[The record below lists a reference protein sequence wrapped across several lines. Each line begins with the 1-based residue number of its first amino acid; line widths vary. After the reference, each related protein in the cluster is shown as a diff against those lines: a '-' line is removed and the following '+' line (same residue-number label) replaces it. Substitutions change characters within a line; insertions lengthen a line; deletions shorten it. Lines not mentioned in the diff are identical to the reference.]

1 MDSAS
6 LIIAILALC
15 VSLSSA
21 LWSYL
26 RARKESTIQAYTL
39 FQKEVV
45 PDIVSI
51 KDGFK
56 RDGIDLSRM
65 NNTEIS
71 NVISS
76 DIRITVCLARI
87 EYFCVG
93 VNMRI
98 YSIKTLNRMGGSF
111 FCDLFDTF
119 RPIIQVKRTNN
130 KLNGKHYDEFERCV
144 NQLKCMRSRSR
155 YYRS

>member
-1 MDSAS
+1 MNTAS
-6 LIIAILALC
+6 LIIAVLALC
-15 VSLSSA
+15 VSLSTS
-21 LWSYL
+21 LWNYL
-26 RARKESTIQAYTL
+26 RERRESTIQAYTL
-39 FQKEVV
+39 LQKEVV
-45 PDIVSI
+45 PDIISI

-56 RDGIDLSRM
+56 RDKIDLFSM

-71 NVISS
+71 NVISA
-76 DIRITVCLARI
+76 DKLITVCLARI

-93 VNMRI
+93 VNMGI

-130 KLNGKHYDEFERCV
+130 ILNGKHYDEFEQCV
-144 NQLKCMRSRSR
+144 NRIKHMRSK
-155 YYRS
+155 